1 MMPGTA
7 DEFLGANSS
16 EVLPCA
22 REGTPPVPQYVLSFR
37 YVDRVA
43 GTLLDASD
51 IPWHWG
57 EDRTVAAHA
66 MRWASLSLQGDVAY
80 GQCRFLRSVATQA
93 NPPPY
98 SVPVA
103 GQWHTIWLWRE
114 VAT

>member
-1 MMPGTA
+1 LA
-7 DEFLGANSS
+7 LG
-16 EVLPCA
+16 
-22 REGTPPVPQYVLSFR
+22 RE
-37 YVDRVA
+37 DK
-43 GTLLDASD
+43 
-51 IPWHWG
+51 
-57 EDRTVAAHA
+57 TVAAHA

-80 GQCRFLRSVATQA
+80 GQYRFLRSVATQA